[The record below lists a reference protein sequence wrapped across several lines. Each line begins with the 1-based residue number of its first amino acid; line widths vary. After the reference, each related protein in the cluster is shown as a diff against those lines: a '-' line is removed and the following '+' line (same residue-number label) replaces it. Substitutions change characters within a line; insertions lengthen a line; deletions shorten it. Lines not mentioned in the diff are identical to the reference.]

1 MFKNKRLIVSKITS
15 NFRDATKIIEEDVAQ
30 PGEFSEI
37 FHRLRQIRDRKKSF
51 RIFF

>member
-30 PGEFSEI
+30 PGES
-37 FHRLRQIRDRKKSF
+37 L
-51 RIFF
+51 